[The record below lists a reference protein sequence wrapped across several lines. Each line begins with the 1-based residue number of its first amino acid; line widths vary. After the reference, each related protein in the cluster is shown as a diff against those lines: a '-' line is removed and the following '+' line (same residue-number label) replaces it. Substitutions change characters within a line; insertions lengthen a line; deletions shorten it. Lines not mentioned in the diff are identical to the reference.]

1 MLITLYLVTTIISC
15 LAGLGFAYWL
25 LEKRLTKQAQNYNGQ
40 LRAAHEQT
48 YNVEQA
54 WAQKI
59 ELLHTEHQGQIQ
71 QLKNKLEKKQ
81 AKIEA
86 LEVEHQKK
94 LTDKI
99 KLEHELQT
107 QIKSLQAEQTQ
118 NLVFAESQA
127 QETIRELTDKYS
139 LKK

>member
-1 MLITLYLVTTIISC
+1 MWITLLIVTTIISC

-71 QLKNKLEKKQ
+71 QLKKK
-81 AKIEA
+81 
-86 LEVEHQKK
+86 
-94 LTDKI
+94 
-99 KLEHELQT
+99 
-107 QIKSLQAEQTQ
+107 
-118 NLVFAESQA
+118 N
-127 QETIRELTDKYS
+127 
-139 LKK
+139 